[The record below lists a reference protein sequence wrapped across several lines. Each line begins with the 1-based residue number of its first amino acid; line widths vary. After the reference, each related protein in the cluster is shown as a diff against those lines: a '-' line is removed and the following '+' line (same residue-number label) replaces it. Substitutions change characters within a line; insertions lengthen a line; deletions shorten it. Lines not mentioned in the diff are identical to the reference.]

1 MEIPIFFRGCA
12 LILLL
17 IALGLLAFY
26 SRRARLTSE
35 PIPQENA
42 GWPGLTLTIVS
53 LPLLTVLLLD
63 VFSTRLLD
71 RVHFASPLYLRI
83 IGLVLAFLCIPL
95 LWWAFRSI
103 GKNIAAP
110 SLDTSHE
117 LVTGGPYG
125 RVRHPLYG
133 GTLLF
138 LFSLGLLFGDWIILG
153 FSLAGLLIFRLLVIP
168 EEEQSLL
175 EMYGEE
181 YEIYRARTKAL
192 LPWVR

>member
-1 MEIPIFFRGCA
+1 METSIFLRGCA

-17 IALGLLAFY
+17 VVLGLLAFY
-26 SRRARLTSE
+26 SRRARQASGTV
-35 PIPQENA
+35 PQDNA
-42 GWPGLTLTIVS
+42 GQPGLTLAVIS
-53 LPLLTVLLLD
+53 LPLLTVLLD
-63 VFSTRLLD
+63 VFFPRLLE
-71 RVHFASPLYLRI
+71 RVHYASPPYLRI
-83 IGLVLAFLCIPL
+83 IGLVLAFLCVPL

-103 GKNIAAP
+103 GKNIAAI
-110 SLDTSHE
+110 SLDTPHE

-138 LFSLGLLFGDWIILG
+138 LFSLGLIFGDWIILG
-153 FSLAGLLIFRLLVIP
+153 FSLVGLLIFRLLVIP
-168 EEEQSLL
+168 EEEQSLQ